1 MSDKI
6 TNTPHSTPPQNPL
19 PASAKFLPALKPVFH
34 GLNWTKQANNLL
46 RIDFQIKSLLITS
59 IFPADSTVSEAG
71 FLAQT
76 SSSAWMSWSPLCV
89 PPRFGINYC
98 WKHPGLILSPLL
110 SSLFPLTQQGRNRN
124 TILHL
129 TVDFWPLSVMGRRQ
143 LPSAEIQIQGT
154 TGLPVSNHNTS
165 ATGKHGR
172 YFSVVSC

>member
-19 PASAKFLPALKPVFH
+19 PASAEFLPVLKPLFH

-59 IFPADSTVSEAG
+59 IFPADSTVSEAS

-76 SSSAWMSWSPLCV
+76 SSSVWMPQSPLCV
-89 PPRFGINYC
+89 PPGFAINYC
-98 WKHPGLILSPLL
+98 WKHAGLILSPLL
-110 SSLFPLTQQGRNRN
+110 SPPFPLTQQGRNRN

-129 TVDFWPLSVMGRRQ
+129 TLDF
-143 LPSAEIQIQGT
+143 
-154 TGLPVSNHNTS
+154 
-165 ATGKHGR
+165 
-172 YFSVVSC
+172 